1 MQSIS
6 LKTGQKLILFVI
18 GITFHFILE
27 GQTTN
32 YTSLFTNST
41 FNSKTINVSLPVGSI
56 AAEANT
62 IDGKANYTIPIAVP
76 PGTNG
81 IVPQIAIAYNSLA
94 GDGALGY
101 GWSISGLSMISRGSK
116 SIYHNGEISP
126 VDFSSNDRFMLDGM
140 RLIAK
145 VGTYGANGT
154 TYGTEVENFSTITSF
169 GTGQPSSFQVVTKDG
184 VTMGYGNT
192 SDSKFWNHD
201 GTKVLYWRLNRIE
214 YNDGNYIDFK
224 YTNVDRDSRIDEINY
239 TGNTTT
245 GAVPY
250 NKLKFNYSI
259 RTDINTM
266 YEAHASMVSKYLLDN
281 ITITAESGAAFKTY
295 TFKYGKNDANSFLK
309 EVIETGSNGTSL
321 NSTIFKYGDE
331 PADFPTPTSS
341 GAIAGQTVDVFSG
354 DFDADGYSD
363 ILAATRVMSGNTIY
377 HSEFKIYKRTATN
390 SNFTL
395 SATKS
400 LPTSFTIVDKKDSPN
415 TYNFFTNDFTGD
427 GADDVATVKTTSG
440 SNRVLSEVTIYK
452 SSNDAT
458 NFNTTIN
465 VALPAAYSKI
475 HPSGHFMFS
484 GDFNGD
490 GIADLLSM
498 LGRNGTN
505 NYHAHMYKG
514 NGSTWLGTL
523 STSGT
528 LNFPISTWADA
539 DKVHVIDFNG
549 DGKSDLMLIKD
560 GHCEIITFDGPYAR
574 SIYYAGF
581 PTKWHLLFFGDFN
594 GDRKTDI
601 LTRTSLTNISAP
613 WYKSISTGTGFIET
627 PFTFNRTPDVRQG
640 YYMDEL
646 AISDFNGDGK
656 MDIMHGWNH
665 EIGGVALNARIDMY
679 QSRGDDFFYEQ
690 YFYNEPFGTAPLTVY
705 DVNGDGRSDLINRQ
719 NYTQPFYI
727 LTFKPNGKELLLE
740 KAKNGI
746 DHVTEWSY
754 KRMSQAGSFY
764 TRGSLTNHPLN
775 NVQLPLN
782 LVSQLKSQNGIGGD
796 TYIQYTYEEAKLHKE
811 GKGFLGIKKVNA
823 HNLITGIRTV
833 TENEFNTSFYTA
845 APYKISTY
853 YVPSSSLLLNEI
865 TLTNQFI
872 QQNSGFYEKRFWSRV
887 NSSYEDQAFE
897 GRFVSSSNTYDSHGN
912 ITVNTVNNNNV
923 ETTTTTTVYGTYG
936 TPIPAKPTSVTVS
949 NTRSGQSAYS
959 VVTTYGY
966 NSLGQ
971 LTSQVDFSGQPKSVT
986 TTYSYNALGNQ
997 TGMTVTPSGMTAR
1010 TTTTTYDSKGRF
1022 PISVLNSLGQTSSAT
1037 YDARWGK
1044 PLTETGING
1053 LTISYQYDAFGRLD
1067 QTTLPTSFSIT
1078 QSYGW
1083 DVNASEKTVYYQL
1096 TSHPGK
1102 PDVKIW
1108 FDLLN
1113 REKKRQTEGFQNS
1126 PPTAQW
1132 VTEVKTYDERGNVA
1146 TTTAPYK
1153 QGESIL
1159 TTTYNY
1165 DDYNRLTSAT
1175 NTLGTTTY
1183 GYSYASGNLTTT
1195 TTNPASQVS
1204 SKVTDATGKVI
1215 SAADYGGTLTYIYN
1229 SQGNVKEVKQGST
1242 TLISNTYDSYGRQTH
1257 LTDINAG
1264 TMQYDYNALGELTSQ
1279 TNALSQATTTQYDF
1293 LGRPTTRTA
1302 PEGTTTYE
1310 YYPTGTAAANQIKKI
1325 TGFAGNTEEYYYD
1338 SYGRVSIERHTID
1351 FSYFNTTYT
1360 YNAYGDVTSTTYPSG
1375 YKVNADY
1382 DANGYLKTLKNGN
1395 NTVTIFTANAT
1406 NGFNQY
1412 TNYTLGNGKTSQNS
1426 YYFGIPTQYYTSGT
1440 QDLNLTWNYQT
1451 GNLTSRYD
1459 AIKSKTESFTYDNL
1473 NRLLTATVTGLP
1485 GLTVNYAS
1493 GGNISSKTDVGN
1505 YTYHPSKINAVTN
1518 VTNTPGNIPTLT
1530 QSITYTSFYQ
1540 PATVSEN
1547 NYQLTYTYASDLQR
1561 IKSELKQSGT
1571 TIKRRYYFGN
1581 YEHDSSPGTTTRHI
1595 HYISAGE
1602 GLVAIV
1608 VKESSTETY
1617 YYTYTDHLGSI
1628 LTATNS
1634 TGTTV
1639 AEQNFGPWG
1648 RKRNPSTWNY
1658 SSVPT
1663 VPVWLYRGYT
1673 GHEDM
1678 PEFGLINMNGRMYD
1692 PILNRMLSADNEV
1705 PGALGTQGYNR
1716 YAYALNNPLKY
1727 TDPDGEHPLIIG
1739 AIIGGVLNVAFNA
1752 RNVNSLG
1759 DALGYFAVGGLAGAV
1774 GGGVASGT
1782 SSVLA
1787 GGSFGAGFT
1796 GSTAAL
1802 SATTSFFNG
1811 ALIGS
1816 SAGFTGGF
1824 TSSIGNGLIQGQ
1836 ANLIGNAFKD
1846 GAISGILGG
1855 VTGGLI
1861 GGIDAEIDDRYFWT
1875 GEQEELVETI
1885 NFPMRA
1891 VRQVGRYDCGYACME
1906 SIDAHYGGSRTQA
1919 DFKALM
1925 GGADKGVNT
1934 GELINKA
1941 GYRYT
1946 RVYGPTGNEI
1956 ATTMKFRVPSI
1967 LAKTTD
1973 EISIRHAVIPTRM
1986 EILVRGVGSKARNI
2000 YKVWGMNPAQ
2010 RGEAFIGSGRNPF
2023 RNMFAFIIRP

>member
-1 MQSIS
+1 MQLKS
-6 LKTGQKLILFVI
+6 LKTGQKLIFFII
-18 GITFHFILE
+18 GITFHFVLK
-27 GQTTN
+27 GQTTS
-32 YTSLFTNST
+32 YTPLFTNSK
-41 FNSKTINVSLPVGSI
+41 FDSKTINVSLPVGSI
-56 AAEANT
+56 AAEANAM
-62 IDGKANYTIPIAVP
+62 DGKASYTIPIAVP

-81 IVPQIAIAYNSLA
+81 IAPQVAIAYNSLA
-94 GDGALGY
+94 GDGVLGY
-101 GWSISGLSMISRGSK
+101 DWSISGLSVISRGSK
-116 SIYHNGEISP
+116 SIYHNGAISP
-126 VDFSSNDRFMLDGM
+126 VDLSSNDRFMLDGM

-154 TYGTEVENFSTITSF
+154 TYGTEVENFATITSF
-169 GTGQPSSFQVVTKDG
+169 GTGQPNYFQVITKDG
-184 VTMGYGNT
+184 VTMEYGNT
-192 SDSKFWNHD
+192 SDSKFLNHD
-201 GTKVLYWRLNRIE
+201 GTKVLYWRLNRIK

-245 GAVPY
+245 GAAPY

-259 RTDINTM
+259 RTDVNTT

-281 ITITAESGAAFKTY
+281 ITVTAESGAAFKTY
-295 TFKYGKNDANSFLK
+295 TFKYGLNDANSFLK

-331 PADFPTPTSS
+331 PTDFPTPTSS

-363 ILAATRVMSGNTIY
+363 ILAATRVLSGSTIY

-400 LPTSFTIVDKKDSPN
+400 LPTSFTIVNKKDIPN
-415 TYNFFTNDFTGD
+415 AYNFFTTDFTGD
-427 GADDVATVKTTSG
+427 GADDIATVKTTSG
-440 SNRVLSEVTIYK
+440 SNRVLSEVKIYK

-458 NFNTTIN
+458 DFNTIIN
-465 VALPAAYSKI
+465 VALPTAYSKI
-475 HPSGHFMFS
+475 HSSGHFMFS

-490 GIADLLSM
+490 GIGDLLSM
-498 LGRNGTN
+498 LGHNTNGS
-505 NYHAHMYKG
+505 YFAHMYFG
-514 NGSTWLGTL
+514 NGSAWLGTL
-523 STSGT
+523 GTSGT
-528 LNFPISTWADA
+528 LNFPISTWASV

-560 GHCEIITFDGPYAR
+560 GYCEIITFDGFYAR

-601 LTRTSLTNISAP
+601 LTRTSLTNNLAP
-613 WYKSISTGTGFIET
+613 WYKAVSTGTGFVET
-627 PFTFNRTPDVRQG
+627 SFTFNDTPEINE
-640 YYMDEL
+640 YYYGDKL

-656 MDIMHGWNH
+656 MDILHGWNYFV
-665 EIGGVALNARIDMY
+665 GRVATTSRLDMY
-679 QSRGDDFFYEQ
+679 QSRGDNFFHEQ
-690 YFYNEPFGTAPLTVY
+690 YSYNTVFTTSPTTVY
-705 DVNGDGRSDLINRQ
+705 DLNGDGRSDIINRQ
-719 NYTQPFYI
+719 HYTNPFYI

-740 KAKNGI
+740 KAKNGVN
-746 DHVTEWSY
+746 HVTQWTY
-754 KRMSQAGSFY
+754 KRMSEASTFY

-775 NVQLPLN
+775 NVQLPIN
-782 LVSQLKSQNGIGGD
+782 LVSELKSQNGIGSD
-796 TYIQYTYEEAKLHKE
+796 TYVQYTYEEAKLHKE

-823 HNLITGIRTV
+823 HNLITGIKTV
-833 TENEFNTSFYTA
+833 SENEFNTSFYTA

-872 QQNSGFYEKRFWSRV
+872 QQNTPAYYEKRFWSRV
-887 NSSYEDQAFE
+887 NSSYENQAFE

-923 ETTTTTTVYGTYG
+923 ETTTTTTAYGTYG
-936 TPIPAKPTSVTVS
+936 TPIPAKPTSVAVS

-959 VVTTYGY
+959 VTTTYGY
-966 NSLGQ
+966 NTLGQ
-971 LTSQVDFSGQPKSVT
+971 LTSKVDFSGQSQSVT
-986 TTYSYNALGNQ
+986 TTYSYNSLGNQ

-1010 TTTTTYDSKGRF
+1010 TTTTTYDSRGRF
-1022 PISVLNSLGQTSSAT
+1022 PISMINPLSQTSSAT
-1037 YDARWGK
+1037 YDAKWGK
-1044 PLTETGING
+1044 PLSETGVNG
-1053 LTISYQYDAFGRLD
+1053 LTISYQYDAFGRLT
-1067 QTTLPTSFSIT
+1067 QTTLPTGFSIT

-1083 DVNASEKTVYYQL
+1083 DVNASEKTIHFQL

-1146 TTTAPYK
+1146 TTTTPYK
-1153 QGESIL
+1153 SGESVL

-1165 DDYNRLTSAT
+1165 DNYNRLTSAT

-1215 SAADYGGTLTYIYN
+1215 SATDYGGTLTYTYN
-1229 SQGNVKEVKQGST
+1229 SQGNLTQVKQGTT
-1242 TLISNTYDSYGRQTH
+1242 TLISNTYDVYGRQTH

-1264 TMQYDYNALGELTSQ
+1264 TMQYGYNALGELTSQ
-1279 TNALSQATTTQYDF
+1279 TNALSQTTTTQYDL

-1310 YYPTGTAAANQIKKI
+1310 YYPTGTAAANQTKKI
-1325 TGFAGNTEEYYYD
+1325 TGFAGNIEEYFYD
-1338 SYGRVSIERHTID
+1338 TYGRVSTVRHTID
-1351 FSYFNTTYT
+1351 FAQFNTTYT

-1375 YKVNADY
+1375 YKVNAAY

-1395 NTVTIFTANAT
+1395 NTITIFTANAT

-1426 YYFGIPTQYYTSGT
+1426 YYFGIPTRYYTSGT

-1473 NRLLTATVTGLP
+1473 NRLLTATVAGLP
-1485 GLTVNYAS
+1485 GLTINYAS
-1493 GGNISSKTDVGN
+1493 GGNITSKTDVGS

-1518 VTNTPGNIPTLT
+1518 VSNTPGNISTLT
-1530 QSITYTSFYQ
+1530 QSVTYTSFYQ

-1581 YEHDSSPGTTTRHI
+1581 YENDYSPGTTTRHI

-1602 GLVAIV
+1602 GLVAIM

-1634 TGTTV
+1634 AGTTV
-1639 AEQNFGPWG
+1639 TEQNFDPWG

-1658 SSVPT
+1658 SSVPA

-1716 YAYALNNPLKY
+1716 YTYALNNPLLY
-1727 TDPDGEHPLIIG
+1727 NDPDGEHPGIVIG
-1739 AIIGGVLNVAFNA
+1739 AI
-1752 RNVNSLG
+1752 
-1759 DALGYFAVGGLAGAV
+1759 VGGLANLTIGLVRGEVHNLRDGLFYLGTGAAIGALAGATGGASLAVTGLSGASIAGGAVAGAV
-1774 GGGVASGT
+1774 GGAVGGALTEATNATYQTLVYGAPGRDIGKRALQGFVGGAVSGAVVGGVVGGFAASRNNTTLWMGDSKAKGVVEIGDVIGEWPDGRQFVQARGT
-1782 SSVLA
+1782 IHENLTARVQAKISLYPDVIDPR
-1787 GGSFGAGFT
+1787 T
-1796 GSTAAL
+1796 GSKITLPHVNEIVPEGARV
-1802 SATTSFFNG
+1802 SWGRIERATFIKEWHSRGFPRPKGGWGVYDIHHITPRAYGGTNDFWNLVPVERNTHKLFNNFWR
-1811 ALIGS
+1811 L
-1816 SAGFTGGF
+1816 F
-1824 TSSIGNGLIQGQ
+1824 
-1836 ANLIGNAFKD
+1836 
-1846 GAISGILGG
+1846 
-1855 VTGGLI
+1855 GGL
-1861 GGIDAEIDDRYFWT
+1861 
-1875 GEQEELVETI
+1875 
-1885 NFPMRA
+1885 
-1891 VRQVGRYDCGYACME
+1891 
-1906 SIDAHYGGSRTQA
+1906 
-1919 DFKALM
+1919 
-1925 GGADKGVNT
+1925 
-1934 GELINKA
+1934 
-1941 GYRYT
+1941 
-1946 RVYGPTGNEI
+1946 
-1956 ATTMKFRVPSI
+1956 
-1967 LAKTTD
+1967 
-1973 EISIRHAVIPTRM
+1973 
-1986 EILVRGVGSKARNI
+1986 
-2000 YKVWGMNPAQ
+2000 
-2010 RGEAFIGSGRNPF
+2010 
-2023 RNMFAFIIRP
+2023 